1 VDTQCCAKGSEMLA
15 QGMPPE
21 VPFSLLMLVS
31 PFLFFLLV
39 IFLLAANPFCGWLI
53 GKEKGRGRQGF
64 LLGLFFGPIGVM
76 TIGFIT
82 PKVAKC

>member
-1 VDTQCCAKGSEMLA
+1 MLA
-15 QGMPPE
+15 QAE
-21 VPFSLLMLVS
+21 FNEQLFVS
-31 PFLFFLLV
+31 QFLFFLLV

-76 TIGFIT
+76 TIGFLS
-82 PKVAKC
+82 PEEAKC